1 MTRWL
6 FERLIFKLRVMLAI
20 HLVRLALR
28 VAPDEA
34 IDYLHRT
41 QDQP

>member
-6 FERLIFKLRVMLAI
+6 FKRLILQLRVMLAI
-20 HLVRLALR
+20 HLVRLAIR

-41 QDQP
+41 QDHP